1 MTKRILLLHG
11 PNLNLLGI
19 REPEVYGR
27 TTLADVNSAVERH
40 LESYDVEL
48 RVAQSNH
55 EGELID
61 LLQEARERA
70 DGVVFNPGGYTHT
83 SVALRDTIAA
93 IALPVIE
100 VHSSNVHGR
109 EAFRHK
115 SMLAGVCLGQIA
127 GFGVHSYILAAD
139 ALLRRWELL
148 GD

>member
-27 TTLADVNSAVERH
+27 TTLAEVNSAVERH
-40 LESYDVEL
+40 LIAFDVEL
-48 RVAQSNH
+48 WAAQSNR

-93 IALPVIE
+93 IELPVIE
-100 VHSSNVHGR
+100 THFSNVYAR
-109 EAFRHK
+109 ESFRHH
-115 SMLAGVCLGQIA
+115 SLLAGVCLGQVA
-127 GFGVHSYILAAD
+127 GFGLDSYILAAD
-139 ALLRRWELL
+139 ALLRHWDLL
-148 GD
+148 RD